1 MSATAI
7 LVFARCAGF
16 AFRAPGISHPSV
28 PGTVRAGLALTLA
41 IGIAPGVHAAHEF
54 RGADVAFACVMEL
67 AIGAAI
73 GIAASILYDGAYA
86 GGRALDDYVG
96 IRGSVPNAALYASS
110 GFGRTWSLAFL
121 AGFFLL
127 GGYRVVI
134 LVFADGFTT
143 LPPGALIS
151 AHAWMIFALSLPLLI
166 LKAALLVAAPAI
178 ALVFI
183 AQCTLGALSRAIPRF
198 QSFTLS
204 FPIIFC
210 TALLVTIVMVPLLL
224 PLSGRPWL
232 QFP

>member
-7 LVFARCAGF
+7 LVFARCVGF
-16 AFRAPGISHPSV
+16 VFRAPGFSHPSV
-28 PGTVRAGLALTLA
+28 PAPVRAGVALLLAL
-41 IGIAPGVHAAHEF
+41 GIAPGVRSVHEF
-54 RGADVAFACVMEL
+54 RGAEIAIACTMEL
-67 AIGAAI
+67 AIGAAV
-73 GIAASILYDGAYA
+73 GIAASLLYDGAYA

-110 GFGRTWSLAFL
+110 GFGRIWSLAFL

-143 LPPGALIS
+143 LPPGSVMS
-151 AHAWMIFALSLPLLI
+151 AHAWTVFALSLPLLI
-166 LKAALLVAAPAI
+166 VKAALLVAAPAI
-178 ALVFI
+178 ALVFL

-210 TALLVTIVMVPLLL
+210 TALLVTIVMVPVLL

-232 QFP
+232 QLP